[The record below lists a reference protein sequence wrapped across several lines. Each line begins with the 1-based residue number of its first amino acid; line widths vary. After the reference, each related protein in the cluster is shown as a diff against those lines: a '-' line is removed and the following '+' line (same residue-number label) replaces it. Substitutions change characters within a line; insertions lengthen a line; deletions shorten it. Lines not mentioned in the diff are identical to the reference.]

1 MTTGGMV
8 AAQSGPE
15 PVSVGAAVPWTAHPE
30 VWFLVVGAMVIGWY
44 ASRVLQPK
52 AIAAGLDPITGKQ
65 KFWFGLGVVG
75 IWIASDWPVHD
86 VAENH
91 LYSVHMIQH
100 LALQLLLPACFVMAT
115 PRWLF
120 ELLIR
125 PDSAAWLAVRKLSR
139 PIVAGVI
146 FNALTMWLHWSRV
159 VQWSADSGAVH
170 LGFHLLVFSSGLLMW
185 MPVVGPIS
193 EWRLAPL
200 GQCIYLF
207 AMSIVPTVPGGWLV
221 FAQGVVYRHYD
232 TPERLW
238 GIDVLTDQQAAGAIM
253 KLAGGFLI
261 WAIIVT
267 IFGRY
272 AASEAE
278 ADRLARVERHK
289 PASTLNFDDVNDV
302 FASTAAPV
310 EPPA

>member
-1 MTTGGMV
+1 MTAGGLL
-8 AAQSGPE
+8 AAQAETES
-15 PVSVGAAVPWTAHPE
+15 VSAGEAVPWTAHPE
-30 VWFLVVGAMVIGWY
+30 VWFLVLGAVAIGWY

-52 AIAAGLDPITGKQ
+52 AIAAGLEPITRNQ
-65 KFWFGLGVVG
+65 KIWFVIGVVG

-86 VAENH
+86 VAEGH

-100 LALQLLLPACFVMAT
+100 LALQLLLPACFVLAT
-115 PRWLF
+115 PRWVF

-125 PDSAAWLAVRKLSR
+125 PDSTAWHVVRRLAKPVT
-139 PIVAGVI
+139 AGII
-146 FNALTMWLHWSRV
+146 FNSLTMWLHWSRV

-170 LGFHLLVFSSGLLMW
+170 FGFHLLVFSSGLLMW

-193 EWRLAPL
+193 EWRLTPL

-232 TPERLW
+232 TPQRLW
-238 GIDVLTDQQAAGAIM
+238 GIDPITDQQAAGAIM

-261 WAIIVT
+261 WAIIVV
-267 IFGRY
+267 IFGRW
-272 AASEAE
+272 ASREAE
-278 ADRLARVERHK
+278 SDRQARIDRHK
-289 PASTLNFDDVNDV
+289 KEPALTFDDVNDV
-302 FASTAAPV
+302 FATTAAPV